1 MKKFLR
7 ILFSILFAMAAVK
20 GLIEA
25 LKMWS
30 LDPFLNAIICSIIS
44 FFIFP
49 RRKNFRRKTGFT
61 QVPVKHFDEDSFYYD
76 EEPFDADSNSDNFDN
91 NYAPYKINSDNTLP
105 TTVEEYRQ
113 LRECEVQEQCRTLIE
128 YENVHSFDAYYS
140 RGCIFFSWGSKYRL
154 LAIDC
159 FERCLEYEESREVY
173 DSLGKL
179 YERDHRFKKAI
190 DMYKKALE
198 FAPQFPGSYIDI
210 SRCLSKQNNLDS
222 AILFLENVKSTQY
235 YINPEKFSHFDT
247 CIDRNLE
254 KYIDKKNKGYIFKP
268 KKLEFDYIEPR
279 TMEIEEIC
287 STYLSMWQPELSDE
301 IKKRIETLL

>member
-7 ILFSILFAMAAVK
+7 ILLSILFAMAAVK
-20 GLIEA
+20 GLIDT

-30 LDPFLNAIICSIIS
+30 LEPFLNAIVCSIIS

-49 RRKNFRRKTGFT
+49 KRKSFRRKADST
-61 QVPVKHFDEDSFYYD
+61 QIPAKRFD
-76 EEPFDADSNSDNFDN
+76 EEPFDEGSNSDDD
-91 NYAPYKINSDNTLP
+91 YTLYEIDSDNTLP

-113 LRECEVQEQCRTLIE
+113 LREYEVREQCQTLIE
-128 YENVHSFDAYYS
+128 YENVHSFDAHYS
-140 RGCIFFSWGSKYRL
+140 CGCIFFSWGSKYRL

-159 FERCLEYEESREVY
+159 FERCLEYKESREVY

-210 SRCLSKQNNLDS
+210 SRCLLKQNDLDS
-222 AILFLENVKSTQY
+222 AILFLKNVKSTQY
-235 YINPEKFSHFDT
+235 YINPEEFSHFDT

-279 TMEIEEIC
+279 TMKIEEIC

-301 IKKRIETLL
+301 IKKRIEALL